1 MKTETIQPTSFQLM
15 KPILF
20 VLTFFGSSLCV
31 RADDPP
37 KTEGKVHH
45 VPYRLTSTNHVLVRA
60 KINGK
65 GPFNFIIDTG
75 APALFVATAVGSKLG
90 VEPGANGWATLDRF
104 EIEGGVVIEK
114 AKGRIE
120 DPFQLEGM
128 NGLGLAGV
136 QLHGMIG
143 YNILARNRIT
153 FDFTKNKMVWEPL
166 DFKPPA
172 PQGLGGQAAPGGLDA
187 LGSVMKFIGAFLGK
201 KPDPDIVLRGFL
213 GVGLKDQGDKL
224 IVERVLEESPAA
236 KAGVKAGDQISA
248 LQDKPVSSAAEFRK
262 QMARLKSDDA
272 ARLAIV
278 RNGSTQTLEVK
289 PGRGF

>member
-1 MKTETIQPTSFQLM
+1 MKYILSIAVFLGGLTS
-15 KPILF
+15 
-20 VLTFFGSSLCV
+20 V
-31 RADDPP
+31 RADDAP
-37 KTEGKVHH
+37 KTEGKVYR

-65 GPFNFIIDTG
+65 GPYNFIIDTG
-75 APALFVATAVGSKLG
+75 APALFVGTAVGKKLG

-114 AKGRIE
+114 ARGRIE

-166 DFKPPA
+166 DFKPPP

-187 LGSVMKFIGAFLGK
+187 LGSVMKLLGAFLGK
-201 KPDPDIVLRGFL
+201 KPDPEIVLRGYL
-213 GVGLKDQGDKL
+213 GLGLKDEADKL
-224 IVERVLEESPAA
+224 IVLKVLEGSPAA
-236 KAGVKAGDQISA
+236 KAGIKVGDQINS
-248 LQDKPVSSAAEFRK
+248 LQSKSVASSTEFQRR
-262 QMARLKSDDA
+262 MARLGSDEVA
-272 ARLAIV
+272 HLTIV
-278 RNGSTQTLEVK
+278 RDGATQTLDVA